1 MTLGLSKILSEL
13 TSWWQRLDGGQ
24 FKPELK
30 SQGKYQQLYL
40 RRQAQLTQE
49 LTRVQSGSN
58 SLGKNY
64 IRQNSHWHQITC
76 EKFGDSLSHCQC
88 VVQVLRA
95 GSIHLE
101 FL

>member
-1 MTLGLSKILSEL
+1 MALGLSKILSEL

-76 EKFGDSLSHCQC
+76 EKFGDSMRKIRAGFTKI
-88 VVQVLRA
+88 RA
-95 GSIHLE
+95 GSILE